1 MFLANVVG
9 PSESVSMLIKICKVE
24 KPVKN
29 NTLVARKKVS
39 VDNVFSSLL
48 SLEKYQTGDV

>member
-1 MFLANVVG
+1 MWLAQVK
-9 PSESVSMLIKICKVE
+9 SVSMLINICKVG

-39 VDNVFSSLL
+39 VDNVFSSLF
-48 SLEKYQTGDV
+48 SLESYQTGDV

>member
-48 SLEKYQTGDV
+48 SLERYQTGDV